1 MSADLPPLPDPV
13 PSPGDR
19 PAVPASSPPPKEPP
33 LEHRHG
39 LFGWWHRTPL
49 YLRILGGCI
58 LGVGIGIGLRQLDA
72 LFRQYD
78 PKTLIGSL
86 QPLLWAEAL
95 ATPSK
100 LVLQLLGALAA
111 PLILLAVVQALMH
124 AVIPKG
130 NGLKLMSLLILN
142 TLMAIMIGLL
152 VANTIRPGKWTK
164 LEQLQKGEKAPE
176 KKGLL
181 NQFLDNVPKSI
192 LGPLSD
198 GGKVIS
204 VIVIAVAFGIA
215 LRRHK
220 EAKIANVADAVEVG
234 FQVMLTILHWIIEI
248 IPLAVFGIV
257 ASIVGKQGFGA
268 FIGLGA
274 FIVAVLVALALQMGY
289 YLLQIRIWSWPRP
302 LHVLRSMRDALV
314 MAFSTASSTATMP
327 VTYACLREKVGLRE
341 RSASLGALVGANFNN
356 DGTALYEA
364 MAALFISQLIGVEL
378 TLTQQLLVILTS
390 VAASVGAAG
399 IPEAGIVTMTLVFNA
414 VGLPIEF
421 IPILLTVD
429 WFLDRCRT
437 TINVMGDVNVSC
449 LLDGRTREVR
459 EPDAEDRALAEIA

>member
-1 MSADLPPLPDPV
+1 VPFAIAPVVRLLLATRKSMTTEEPL
-13 PSPGDR
+13 SSE
-19 PAVPASSPPPKEPP
+19 PAS
-33 LEHRHG
+33 LFARWHG
-39 LFGWWHRTPL
+39 TPL
-49 YLRILGGCI
+49 YLRILGGCV
-58 LGVGIGIGLRQLDA
+58 LGVLVGLLLGQRITVAPLPEVQPFLPVADA
-72 LFRQYD
+72 LA
-78 PKTLIGSL
+78 I
-86 QPLLWAEAL
+86 
-95 ATPSK
+95 PSR

-124 AVIPKG
+124 ANIPRG
-130 NGLKLMSLLILN
+130 HGIKLVGLLILN
-142 TLMAIMIGLL
+142 TLVAIGIGLA

-164 LEQLQKGEKAPE
+164 QEALHKDERPPE

-181 NQFLDNVPKSI
+181 NQFLDNVPKS
-192 LGPLSD
+192 LVGPLAD

-215 LRRHK
+215 LRQHK
-220 EAKIANVADAVEVG
+220 GARIASVADAVEVG
-234 FQVMLTILHWIIEI
+234 FRVMITILHWIIEI

-268 FIGLGA
+268 FLGLGA
-274 FIVAVLVALALQMGY
+274 FIFAVLVALLLQMGY
-289 YLLQIRIWSWPRP
+289 YLLQIRLWSWPRP
-302 LHVLRSMRDALV
+302 LFVVRGMRDALV

-364 MAALFISQLIGVEL
+364 MAALFISQLIGHNLSL
-378 TLTQQLLVILTS
+378 TDQILVVLTS

-414 VGLPIEF
+414 VGLPVEF

-449 LLDGRTREVR
+449 LLDGKTRE
-459 EPDAEDRALAEIA
+459 EGASTADDRALGEIE